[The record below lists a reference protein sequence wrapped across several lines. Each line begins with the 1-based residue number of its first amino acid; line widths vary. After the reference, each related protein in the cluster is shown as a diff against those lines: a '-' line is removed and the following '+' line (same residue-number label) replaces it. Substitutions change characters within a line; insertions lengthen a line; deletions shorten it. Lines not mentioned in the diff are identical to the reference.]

1 MWRAVLCY
9 VKRKMGKLS
18 RSDILEAFF
27 WLLIAVIFFAVSF
40 SFNQPIEIYKFG
52 ATGWPRVILF
62 LMALV
67 ALGNFYHAYS
77 KGSKAQEGRVGAKEN
92 DEPIE
97 YTSTGQYFKTGMVLL
112 LPLLYAL
119 SLKPVGFYS
128 GTPIFIA
135 LIMIAWGERR
145 VRFILTNTILIY
157 AILIGLFMLV
167 LNAPLPQGNMSPF
180 YDISAFMLKTKTQ
193 LDQMF

>member
-1 MWRAVLCY
+1 MSRPDIFEAV
-9 VKRKMGKLS
+9 
-18 RSDILEAFF
+18 F
-27 WLLIAVIFFAVSF
+27 WLLISLIFFIVSF

-67 ALGNFYHAYS
+67 CLGNFYYAYS

-97 YTSTGQYFKTGMVLL
+97 YTSIGQYFKTGMVLM
-112 LPLLYAL
+112 LPLIYAL

-145 VRFILTNTILIY
+145 VRFILINTILIY
-157 AILIGLFMLV
+157 AILIILFMLV

>member
-1 MWRAVLCY
+1 
-9 VKRKMGKLS
+9 MGKLS
-18 RSDILEAFF
+18 RPDIFEAVF
-27 WLLIAVIFFAVSF
+27 WLLISVIFFVVSF

-52 ATGWPRVILF
+52 ATGWSRVILF

-67 ALGNFYHAYS
+67 CLGNFYYAYS

-97 YTSTGQYFKTGMVLL
+97 YTSIGQYFKTGMVLM
-112 LPLLYAL
+112 LPLVYAL

-145 VRFILTNTILIY
+145 VRFILINTILIY
-157 AILIGLFMLV
+157 AILIVLFMLV
-167 LNAPLPQGNMSPF
+167 LNAPLPQGNVSPF

>member
-1 MWRAVLCY
+1 
-9 VKRKMGKLS
+9 MGKLS
-18 RSDILEAFF
+18 RPDIFEAVF
-27 WLLIAVIFFAVSF
+27 WLLISVIFFVVSF

-67 ALGNFYHAYS
+67 CLGNFYYAYS

-92 DEPIE
+92 DDPIE
-97 YTSTGQYFKTGMVLL
+97 YTSIGQYFKTGMVLM
-112 LPLLYAL
+112 LPLVYAL

-145 VRFILTNTILIY
+145 VRFILINTILIY
-157 AILIGLFMLV
+157 AILIVLFMLV